1 MNSYHRKWAS
11 LNDLGKIIFYLL
23 ATVVLGALLAPP
35 LYWGANWLA
44 SHGIQPWLAELHF
57 RKFFHRGL
65 LIAAVG
71 LLWPTV
77 KWISLPGLEG
87 LGLQPN
93 PRRKQDL
100 LVGFLASFL
109 IMVGLALV
117 LMQLEIYRVRKE
129 IQWGPLGS
137 VMVSAVVV
145 SVLEEGLFRG
155 AIFGLVARAINKWW
169 SLFFVSALYS
179 ILHFL
184 KPQEKLPEG
193 HTVGWLSGF
202 ELIPGAFSQFQEPW
216 LVLGGFSTLFV
227 VGLILGYARIRTAS
241 LWMPIGLHAGWI
253 LGKMGL
259 SKIARRRITDTLPWL
274 GEDITI
280 GLASLFVV
288 TLTGVL
294 IYFWLRRRRPLA
306 PICTSTHCRC
316 KNPDNETDD
325 ETQALPPSVGG
336 RVS

>member
-1 MNSYHRKWAS
+1 

-35 LYWGANWLA
+35 LYWGAHWLA

-57 RKFFHRGL
+57 RKFLHRGL

-71 LLWPTV
+71 LLWPTI
-77 KWISLPGLEG
+77 KWISMPGWG
-87 LGLQPN
+87 ALGLQPN

-117 LMQLEIYRVRKE
+117 LMQLEIYRVRSE
-129 IQWGPLGS
+129 IRWGQLGS
-137 VMVSAVVV
+137 VVVSAGVV

-155 AIFGLVARAINKWW
+155 AIFGLVSRAINKWW
-169 SLFFVSALYS
+169 TLFFVSGLYS

-184 KPQEKLPEG
+184 KPEEQLPEG

-202 ELIPGAFSQFQEPW
+202 ELIPGAFNQFSEPW
-216 LVLGGFSTLFV
+216 LVLGGFATLFV
-227 VGLILGYARIRTAS
+227 VGWILGYARIRTAS

-253 LGKMGL
+253 IGKMGL
-259 SKIARRRITDTLPWL
+259 GKIARRRITDTLPWL

-288 TLTGVL
+288 MLTGVL

-306 PICTSTHCRC
+306 PICTASHCRC
-316 KNPDNETDD
+316 NENDAKTV
-325 ETQALPPSVGG
+325 TTLKTPPPPPGVGG
-336 RVS
+336 HVS